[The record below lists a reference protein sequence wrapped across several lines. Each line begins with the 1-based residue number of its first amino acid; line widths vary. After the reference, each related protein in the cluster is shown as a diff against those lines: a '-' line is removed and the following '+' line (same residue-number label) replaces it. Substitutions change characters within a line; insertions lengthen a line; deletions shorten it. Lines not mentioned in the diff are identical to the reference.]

1 MNRAG
6 FWKSTAWLTLLICT
20 LMTMASYRS
29 VEAAGDKIVIGTI
42 EPISGPLKDQGDR
55 FVLGAKYTV
64 DEINARGGLLGKEVV
79 LVVEDST
86 YKPDVA
92 VRKAT
97 KLILEDKADIL
108 LGSLGSHICLA
119 IAKTAEKYKKVFV
132 VLNSEAASI
141 TGKDFNPYVFRTTPT
156 TGQRTAAI
164 VSYLSNNTKY
174 KKYYILCMDFALGR
188 EAGEGFR
195 EKVNRIPGAQLL
207 GEDYHPLMLKDFAP
221 YVSKIMASGAEVVL
235 TTNLGPDLSNLIKT
249 GASLGWKSITAGGYL
264 FDPVMMQDVRD
275 AALGHLVF
283 NHSLIDL
290 GNPVQK
296 KFVQEFRE
304 KYKDRDPVLYSP
316 LFGANDEY
324 IALQWLSDVIK
335 RAGSTDSEKIIKAWE
350 GANYNMPWGK
360 VTMRACD
367 HQIITSYKGAPI
379 VRENDFF
386 AFPYLGK
393 LTNIPEEDVTV
404 PAAQT
409 GNPRCK

>member
-1 MNRAG
+1 MKRMKG
-6 FWKSTAWLTLLICT
+6 LIQICLLICSGVFV
-20 LMTMASYRS
+20 LLQGGPNSY
-29 VEAAGDKIVIGTI
+29 AADGKIVIGMI

-55 FVLGAKYTV
+55 FALGAKYTV
-64 DEINARGGLLGKEVV
+64 DEINARGGLLGKQIE
-79 LVVEDST
+79 LIVEDST

-97 KLILEDKADIL
+97 KLILEDKADFL
-108 LGSLGSHICLA
+108 LGTLGSHIALA
-119 IAKTAEKYKKVFV
+119 IAKTAEKYQKIFV
-132 VLNSEAASI
+132 VPNSEAASL

-164 VSYLSNNTKY
+164 VAYLAKNTKY
-174 KKYYILCMDFALGR
+174 KKFYILNMDFALGR

-195 EKVNRIPGAQLL
+195 EKVNRIPGAQLV

-221 YVSKIMASGAEVVL
+221 YISKIMASGAEVVL
-235 TTNLGPDLSNLIKT
+235 TTNLGPDLSNMIKT
-249 GASLGWKSITAGGYL
+249 GASLGWKAITAGGYL
-264 FDPVMMQDVRD
+264 FDPVMMQDVRE
-275 AALGHLVF
+275 AALGHVVL

-290 GNPVQK
+290 ANPVQK
-296 KFVQEFRE
+296 KFVQGFRE
-304 KYKDRDPVLYSP
+304 KYKDKDPVSYSP
-316 LFGANDEY
+316 VFGANDEY
-324 IALQWLSDVIK
+324 LALQWLADVIK

-367 HQIITSYKGAPI
+367 HQIITSYKAAPI

-386 AFPYLGK
+386 PFPFLGK

-404 PAAQT
+404 PPGQT
-409 GNPRCK
+409 GNTRCK